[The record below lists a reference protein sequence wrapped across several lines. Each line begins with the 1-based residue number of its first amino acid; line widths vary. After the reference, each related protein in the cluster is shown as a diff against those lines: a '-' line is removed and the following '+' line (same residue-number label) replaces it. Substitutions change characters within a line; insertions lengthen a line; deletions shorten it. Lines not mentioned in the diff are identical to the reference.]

1 MIHVHMIYIIVCV
14 RYECAGS
21 SKCGCGGQIWVCLS
35 PCIISTLDQGV
46 CVCVCVMIILVFALM
61 KDVIDGIVALPILN
75 SILQSNTATDD
86 TLYHWMYTHRYVSQY
101 IIHTYGVLCL
111 STDDTGWNG
120 ICLCDV

>member
-1 MIHVHMIYIIVCV
+1 MSVQGPQNVVVVVKFGFAFLLVSFLPWIKVC
-14 RYECAGS
+14 
-21 SKCGCGGQIWVCLS
+21 
-35 PCIISTLDQGV
+35 V